1 MVLVTTDA
9 AVVMGGDVLLALAV
23 EVLVEAMV
31 QEENLGVVHFA
42 MDLAAKGVIL
52 VMVVEE

>member
-1 MVLVTTDA
+1 LRLFFLFILFR
-9 AVVMGGDVLLALAV
+9 LLALAV